1 MNELK
6 EFKEKTFEDIKHI
19 DEKEMNIGKQGNYNE
34 F

>member
-6 EFKEKTFEDIKHI
+6 EFKEKHLRILSILMK
-19 DEKEMNIGKQGNYNE
+19 KEMNIGKQGNYNE